1 MLDIMGRPY
10 VMDFVESEYLQN
22 VKKQVAVEYIAEC
35 ARLCVINTAM
45 GEERYTID
53 RSLKDILEPPRQEN
67 RTADEVIS
75 NIKQKLAELGA

>member
-1 MLDIMGRPY
+1 MGRPY
-10 VMDFVESEYLQN
+10 VMDFVESFYLQE
-22 VKKQVAVEYIAEC
+22 VKRQVAVEYIAEC

-53 RSLKDILEPPRQEN
+53 RSLKDILDPPKADD
-67 RTADEVIS
+67 RTADEVIA

>member
-22 VKKQVAVEYIAEC
+22 VRKQVVVEYIAEC
-35 ARLCVINTAM
+35 ARLCVVNTAM
-45 GEERYTID
+45 GEERYTMD
-53 RSLKDILEPPRQEN
+53 KSLKDILEPPRQEN

>member
-1 MLDIMGRPY
+1 MLDVLGRPY
-10 VMDFVESEYLQN
+10 VMDFVENFYLQE
-22 VKKQVAVEYIAEC
+22 VKRQVAVEYIAEC

-53 RSLKDILEPPRQEN
+53 RSLKDILDPPKMDD

>member
-1 MLDIMGRPY
+1 MGRPY
-10 VMDFVESEYLQN
+10 VMDFVESFYLQE
-22 VKKQVAVEYIAEC
+22 VKRQVAVEYIAEC

-53 RSLKDILEPPRQEN
+53 RSLKDILDPPKMDN

>member
-1 MLDIMGRPY
+1 MLDVMGRPY
-10 VMDFVESEYLQN
+10 VMDFVESFYLQE
-22 VKKQVAVEYIAEC
+22 VKRQVAVEYIAEC

>member
-10 VMDFVESEYLQN
+10 VMDFVEDFYLRQ
-22 VKKQVAVEYIAEC
+22 VKKEIAVEYIAEC

-45 GEERYTID
+45 GEQRYTME
-53 RSLKDILEPPRQEN
+53 RSLKEILEPPKAET

-75 NIKQKLAELGA
+75 NIKQKLTELGA